1 MTSQHC
7 KDALRYWTIG
17 IQYLHLVESVA
28 EKTSETG
35 NRFVVISDDEIA
47 LEEYMQE
54 TRWADHALVIPL
66 LFDFY
71 HGIEVLLKGFLVAKG
86 QSLKGSHR
94 LSRLLADFNSQYP
107 SNELNPIIE
116 QYIQAGKLVSPL
128 DEFCQ
133 RSNISIDDYYQS
145 LKYPESM
152 AGNAY
157 EHTPLKYKGPKGV
170 QFFEALVQ
178 HIVDLRRKAV
188 SLGRSVCPFA

>member
-1 MTSQHC
+1 MTGQNY
-7 KDALRYWTIG
+7 KDALRHWTIG

-35 NRFVVISDDEIA
+35 NRFVVISDDKITP
-47 LEEYMQE
+47 EEYRQE

-71 HGIEVLLKGFLVAKG
+71 HGIEVLLKGFLIAKG
-86 QSLKGSHR
+86 QSLIGSHR
-94 LSRLLADFNSQYP
+94 LSRFLADFNSQYP
-107 SNELNPIIE
+107 SNELNLIIE

-133 RSNISIDDYYQS
+133 RSNISIDDYYQA

-152 AGNAY
+152 AGSAY
-157 EHTPLKYKGPKGV
+157 EHTPLKYKGQQGV
-170 QFFEALVQ
+170 QFFKGLVRD
-178 HIVDLRRKAV
+178 IRDLRRKAV